1 MAENGFFRVGLRGFK
16 KEDVLQ
22 YIDEMQRAGMQRM
35 TESEQLRQQAEQ
47 NAAMQAERCA
57 QATAQLQSLETEKSA
72 LADELSDVQKKM
84 SAAQEQTAR
93 VTALAKNYKGEI
105 LQLRER
111 ISQLEQ
117 EVSVKQV
124 SDADKAERETES
136 LRAALS
142 DAQKQSAQLERDL
155 KIARAQDM
163 RHECE
168 TLRSRVEELERENA
182 RYTALVGN
190 VGQLMMELRGLAKTL
205 LETSSKQSRNCI
217 LRAEAATE
225 ALENAAASLRAALQ
239 QENAEL
245 DAQQHSCEE
254 RLEEFMSNL
263 EQTAQIG
270 EDGFFR

>member
-57 QATAQLQSLETEKSA
+57 QATAQLHSLETEKSA
-72 LADELSDVQKKM
+72 LADELSDAQKKM

-117 EVSVKQV
+117 EISVRQV
-124 SDADKAERETES
+124 PDADKSEREIEN

-168 TLRSRVEELERENA
+168 TLRGRVEELERENA

-205 LETSSKQSRNCI
+205 LETSSKQSKNCI

-225 ALENAAASLRAALQ
+225 ALENAAVALRAALQ
-239 QENAEL
+239 QANAEL
-245 DAQQHSCEE
+245 DAQQHSCEACV
-254 RLEEFMSNL
+254 EELMSNL
-263 EQTAQIG
+263 EQTAQTG